1 MNKQE
6 CSIEK
11 MIGYFIEANRKI
23 TEIKD
28 KTVTNYVAVVVTLLN
43 TVPQEIIC
51 NKINTLLIDKY
62 FKLPEEKYRKIQSD
76 FVVNYA
82 AKVFADLINYY
93 NKNFTEEDIIYKTK
107 LIIDKF
113 PNEDMIFKETK
124 DLIKLD

>member
-82 AKVFADLINYY
+82 AKDRKSVV
-93 NKNFTEEDIIYKTK
+93 
-107 LIIDKF
+107 
-113 PNEDMIFKETK
+113 
-124 DLIKLD
+124 

>member
-23 TEIKD
+23 TEVKD

-51 NKINTLLIDKY
+51 NRINTLLIDKY

-76 FVVNYA
+76 FIVNYA
-82 AKVFADLINYY
+82 AKVFADLLNYS
-93 NKNFTEEDIIYKTK
+93 NKEFTEEDIIYKTK
-107 LIIDKF
+107 LILDKF
-113 PNEDMIFKETK
+113 PKEDMIFKETK
-124 DLIKLD
+124 DLISFN